1 MDVNDAAIEGSKK
14 KSENSRESIYH
25 LREYINCHEQSVG
38 RIMDLKDTVGE
49 GLVGNKEHVIENW
62 RKEILVK

>member
-1 MDVNDAAIEGSKK
+1 MMLLLRAQKK
-14 KSENSRESIYH
+14 KSEKNSRESIYH

-49 GLVGNKEHVIENW
+49 GSVRNKEHVIENW

>member
-1 MDVNDAAIEGSKK
+1 
-14 KSENSRESIYH
+14 
-25 LREYINCHEQSVG
+25 
-38 RIMDLKDTVGE
+38 MDLKDTVGE

>member
-1 MDVNDAAIEGSKK
+1 MMLLLRAQK
-14 KSENSRESIYH
+14 KSEKNNRESIYH